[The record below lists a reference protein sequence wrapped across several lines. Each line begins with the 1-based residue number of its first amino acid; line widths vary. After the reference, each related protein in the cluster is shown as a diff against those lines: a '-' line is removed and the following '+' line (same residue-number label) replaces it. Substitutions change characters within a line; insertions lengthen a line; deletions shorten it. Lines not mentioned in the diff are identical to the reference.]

1 MKRGALAEAYAAG
14 YLSARGL
21 RLLERNFRCR
31 LGEIDLIMRTVEP
44 TCLVFVEVRYRR
56 SSHYGS
62 ALASV
67 TPIKQQRLARTA
79 ATYLAQ
85 RPSLSELPARLDV
98 LGLEGPLWRP
108 KIEWIAGAFEV

>member
-31 LGEIDLIMRTVEP
+31 LGEIDLIMRTAAPACV
-44 TCLVFVEVRYRR
+44 VFVEVRYRR
-56 SSHYGS
+56 SNDYGS

-67 TPIKQQRLARTA
+67 TPVKQQRLARAA

-85 RPSLSELPARLDV
+85 HQRLSELPARFDV
-98 LGLEGPLWRP
+98 VGLEGPLWRP
-108 KIEWIAGAFEV
+108 HIEWVAGAFEV